1 MVATAAAYLGGHL
14 VYEQGI
20 GVDHTLGE
28 ALPEK
33 FVPVS
38 SESEL
43 ADGELKR
50 GEHDDVPILL
60 VRRGKRIFAL
70 AEKCSHLGGP
80 LSEGKL
86 RDDSCV
92 PGMARGSLSKMA
104 GYSMA
109 PQCILSP
116 ALRLGYET
124 EKLKY
129 ASSSLLRTEKSLPLR
144 AVPPQAPGRHK
155 KKRGQPA
162 EPKPRTSPVR
172 RRK

>member
-1 MVATAAAYLGGHL
+1 MGG
-14 VYEQGI
+14 E
-20 GVDHTLGE
+20 HTIGE

-38 SESEL
+38 SESGL

-92 PGMARGSLSKMA
+92 PGMARGSLSKLA
-104 GYSMA
+104 GYSMYSRRFICA
-109 PQCILSP
+109 AFSLWF
-116 ALRLGYET
+116 GT
-124 EKLKY
+124 VKLKY
-129 ASSSLLRTEKSLPLR
+129 SI
-144 AVPPQAPGRHK
+144 
-155 KKRGQPA
+155 
-162 EPKPRTSPVR
+162 
-172 RRK
+172 